1 MFRTILAPLDGS
13 KIAEQALPTAARIA
27 RASGAALHL
36 VHVHAEDARDP
47 IFVNGL
53 PVIDEHLH
61 SLAAEH
67 ERVYLERAAALLAGD
82 DLEPVAVR
90 LSGPVVRTLLRY
102 ARDVNADL
110 IVLTTHGR
118 SGFDRL
124 WLGSVAES
132 LARQA
137 HAPLLLLRPLS
148 KGSGSPPVRFGHVLV
163 PLDGSPLAEEAL
175 APAAALAA
183 IDQGTLTLLRI
194 VDTLPQPISLP
205 MPDRYRPDAATLAR
219 EEATASAYLQ
229 DVAARLTPAA
239 TRTLVA
245 HAEQPARAIIEA
257 AHQLAADLVAL
268 TTHGRSAVRSV
279 AISSVAD
286 KVLRGIDLPLLVL
299 RPGQRHAD

>member
-13 KIAEQALPTAARIA
+13 KVAEQALPTAARIA
-27 RASGAALHL
+27 RATGATLHL
-36 VHVHAEDARDP
+36 VHVHTEDARDP

-67 ERVYLERAAALLAGD
+67 ERVYLERVAATVASD
-82 DLEPVAVR
+82 DLEPMPMR
-90 LSGPVVRTLLRY
+90 LSGPVVRTLMRY

-132 LARQA
+132 LARQT
-137 HAPLLLLRPLS
+137 HVPLLLLRPS
-148 KGSGSPPVRFGHVLV
+148 SSSGSPARFRHILV

-183 IDQGTLTLLRI
+183 IDNGALTLLRV
-194 VDTLPQPISLP
+194 VDTLPQPMSLP
-205 MPDRYRPDAATLAR
+205 LPERYRPDETTLAR
-219 EEATASAYLQ
+219 EEAAASAYLQ
-229 DVAARLTPAA
+229 DVAARQAPAG
-239 TRTLVA
+239 TRTIVS
-245 HAEQPARAIIEA
+245 HAEQPARAIIET
-257 AHQLAADLVAL
+257 AHRLEVDLVAL

-286 KVLRGIDLPLLVL
+286 KVLRGIDMPLLVL

>member
-13 KIAEQALPTAARIA
+13 KVAEQALPTAARIA
-27 RASGAALHL
+27 RATGAALHL

-67 ERVYLERAAALLAGD
+67 ERVYLERAAATVASD
-82 DLEPVAVR
+82 DLEPMPVR
-90 LSGPVVRTLLRY
+90 LSGPVVRTLMRY

-132 LARQA
+132 LARQT
-137 HAPLLLLRPLS
+137 HVPLLLLRPS
-148 KGSGSPPVRFGHVLV
+148 SSSGSPARFRHILV

-183 IDQGTLTLLRI
+183 IDNGALTLLRV
-194 VDTLPQPISLP
+194 VDTLPQPTSLP
-205 MPDRYRPDAATLAR
+205 LPERYRPDEATLAR
-219 EEATASAYLQ
+219 EEAAASAYLQ
-229 DVAARLTPAA
+229 DVAARQAPAG
-239 TRTLVA
+239 TRTIVS
-245 HAEQPARAIIEA
+245 HAEQPARAIIET
-257 AHQLAADLVAL
+257 AHRLEVDLVAL

-286 KVLRGIDLPLLVL
+286 KVLRGIDMPLLVL

>member
-36 VHVHAEDARDP
+36 VYVHAEDARDP

-53 PVIDEHLH
+53 PVIDEHFR

-67 ERVYLERAAALLAGD
+67 ERVYLERAAASIGSD
-82 DLEPVAVR
+82 DLELVTMR

-102 ARDVNADL
+102 ARDVNAEL

-132 LARQA
+132 LARQS
-137 HAPLLLLRPLS
+137 HAPLLLLRPS
-148 KGSGSPPVRFGHVLV
+148 SNGSGSPARFGHVLV
-163 PLDGSPLAEEAL
+163 PLDGSLLAEEAL

-183 IDQGTLTLLRI
+183 IDHGTLTLLRI

-205 MPDRYRPDAATLAR
+205 LSERYRPDEATLAR
-219 EEATASAYLQ
+219 EEAAASAYLQ

-286 KVLRGIDLPLLVL
+286 KVLRGIDLPPLLML
-299 RPGQRHAD
+299 RPGQRYAD

>member
-13 KIAEQALPTAARIA
+13 KVAEQALPTAARIA

-36 VHVHAEDARDP
+36 VHVHTEDARDP

-53 PVIDEHLH
+53 PVIDERLH

-67 ERVYLERAAALLAGD
+67 ERVYLERTAATVAGD

-137 HAPLLLLRPLS
+137 HAPLLLLRPS
-148 KGSGSPPVRFGHVLV
+148 SHESGSPVRFGQVLV

-183 IDQGTLTLLRI
+183 IDHGTLTLLRI

-205 MPDRYRPDAATLAR
+205 LPERYRPDEAALAR
-219 EEATASAYLQ
+219 EEAAASAYLQ
-229 DVAARLTPAA
+229 DVAARLTPPGTGA
-239 TRTLVA
+239 LVS
-245 HAEQPARAIIEA
+245 HAEQPARAIIET
-257 AHQLAADLVAL
+257 AHQLAVDLVAL

>member
-13 KIAEQALPTAARIA
+13 KVAEQALPTAARIA
-27 RASGAALHL
+27 RATGAALHL

-67 ERVYLERAAALLAGD
+67 ERVYLERAAATVASD
-82 DLEPVAVR
+82 DLEPMPVC
-90 LSGPVVRTLLRY
+90 LSGPVVRTLMRY

-132 LARQA
+132 LAR
-137 HAPLLLLRPLS
+137 HTHVPLLLLRPS
-148 KGSGSPPVRFGHVLV
+148 SSSGSPKRFRHILV
-163 PLDGSPLAEEAL
+163 PLDGSPLAEEVL

-183 IDQGTLTLLRI
+183 IDNGALTLQRI
-194 VDTLPQPISLP
+194 VDTLPQPTSLP
-205 MPDRYRPDAATLAR
+205 LPERYRPDEATLAR
-219 EEATASAYLQ
+219 EEAAAATYLQ
-229 DVAARLTPAA
+229 DVAARQAPAG
-239 TRTLVA
+239 TRTIVS
-245 HAEQPARAIIEA
+245 HAEHPARAIIET
-257 AHQLAADLVAL
+257 AHQLEVDLVAL

>member
-27 RASGAALHL
+27 RTSGASLHL
-36 VHVHAEDARDP
+36 VHVHADDARDP

-67 ERVYLERAAALLAGD
+67 ERVYLERVAATIASD
-82 DLEPVAVR
+82 DLEPMAVR

-137 HAPLLLLRPLS
+137 HAPLLLLRPS
-148 KGSGSPPVRFGHVLV
+148 SRGNGSALRFGQVLV
-163 PLDGSPLAEEAL
+163 PLDGSPLAEEVI

-183 IDQGTLTLLRI
+183 IDHGALTLLRI

-205 MPDRYRPDAATLAR
+205 LPERYRPDEATLAR
-219 EEATASAYLQ
+219 EEAAASTYLQ
-229 DVAARLTPAA
+229 DVAARLAPPG
-239 TRTLVA
+239 TRTIVS
-245 HAEQPARAIIEA
+245 HAEQPARAIIET
-257 AHQLAADLVAL
+257 AHQLAVDLVAL

-286 KVLRGIDLPLLVL
+286 KVLRGIDRPLLVL
-299 RPGQRHAD
+299 RPGQQHAD